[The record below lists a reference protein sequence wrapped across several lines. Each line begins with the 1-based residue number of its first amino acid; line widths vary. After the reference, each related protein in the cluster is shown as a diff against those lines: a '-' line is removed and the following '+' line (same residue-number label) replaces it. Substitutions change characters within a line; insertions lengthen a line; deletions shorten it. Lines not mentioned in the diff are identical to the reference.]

1 MMKIQQSILISVLT
15 LCISSPA
22 IAQTQAP
29 STVAATVNG
38 VKVFNKDLDL
48 MVKAAEASGAKDSP
62 DLRNAI
68 LNDLVIREAILQ
80 DVKKNS
86 LEKRGDNEARIKIA
100 NQNILIDLW
109 FAEFMKAHPITDA
122 EIRAEYDRQAA
133 ITKDGKNSN
142 EYKISQI
149 VVATEADANDV
160 ITKLNG
166 GSNFN
171 QLAKEKSLD
180 KQSAANGGEITN
192 WILPDQLVPPL
203 GDTVVGLTKGKV
215 SVKAVRTNLGW
226 HVVRLDDMR
235 KFKLPTFEESK
246 NIISQSFLNRRKQEA
261 ISDLMKKAT
270 VVPAK

>member
-1 MMKIQQSILISVLT
+1 
-15 LCISSPA
+15 
-22 IAQTQAP
+22 
-29 STVAATVNG
+29 
-38 VKVFNKDLDL
+38 
-48 MVKAAEASGAKDSP
+48 
-62 DLRNAI
+62 
-68 LNDLVIREAILQ
+68 
-80 DVKKNS
+80 
-86 LEKRGDNEARIKIA
+86 
-100 NQNILIDLW
+100 LIDLW
-109 FAEFMKAHPITDA
+109 FAEFMKAHPITDS
-122 EIRAEYDRQAA
+122 EIRAEYERQAA

-149 VVATEADANDV
+149 VVATETDANDV

-171 QLAKEKSLD
+171 QLAKDKSLD

-261 ISDLMKKAT
+261 ISELMKKVT

>member
-1 MMKIQQSILISVLT
+1 MKIQQSVLVSILT
-15 LCISSPA
+15 LCISSA
-22 IAQTQAP
+22 SIAQTQP
-29 STVAATVNG
+29 SSAVAATVNG

-109 FAEFMKAHPITDA
+109 FAEFMKAHPITEA

-149 VVATEADANDV
+149 VVATEADANEV

-171 QLAKEKSLD
+171 QLAVDKSLD

-261 ISDLMKKAT
+261 ISELMKKAT

>member
-1 MMKIQQSILISVLT
+1 MKIQQYALISLLAMSISTT
-15 LCISSPA
+15 LV
-22 IAQTQAP
+22 AQTTTN
-29 STVAATVNG
+29 SGVAATVNG
-38 VKVFNKDLDL
+38 VKVLNKDLDM

-62 DLRNAI
+62 DLRNSI

-86 LEKRGDNEARIKIA
+86 LEKRSDNEARIKIA

-109 FAEFMKAHPITDA
+109 FSEFMKSHPVN
-122 EIRAEYDRQAA
+122 ESELRAEYDRQAA
-133 ITKDGKNSN
+133 LTKDGKNSN

-149 VVATEADANDV
+149 ILATEAEANEV
-160 ITKLNG
+160 ISKLNSG
-166 GSNFN
+166 TNFG

-180 KQSAANGGEITN
+180 KQSGVNGGEISS

-203 GDTVVGLTKGKV
+203 GDTVITLTKGKL
-215 SVKAVRTNLGW
+215 SSKAVRSNLGW

-246 NIISQSFLNRRKQEA
+246 GAIYQSFMNRRKQEA
-261 ISDLMKKAT
+261 ISELMKKAT

>member
-261 ISDLMKKAT
+261 ISELMKKAT

>member
-1 MMKIQQSILISVLT
+1 MKIQQSVLISLLAT
-15 LCISSPA
+15 FISSGVF
-22 IAQTQAP
+22 AQTQAN
-29 STVAATVNG
+29 SGVAATVNG
-38 VKVFNKDLDL
+38 VKVFNKDLEL
-48 MVKAAEASGAKDSP
+48 MVKTAEASGAQDSP

-80 DVKKNS
+80 DVKKNN
-86 LEKRGDNEARIKIA
+86 LEKRGDNESRIKIA

-109 FAEFMKAHPITDA
+109 FAEFMKTHPITDS

-133 ITKDGKNSN
+133 ITKEGKNSN

-149 VVATEADANDV
+149 IVGSEADANDV
-160 ITKLNG
+160 ITKLNS

-171 QLAKEKSLD
+171 QLAREKSLD
-180 KQSAANGGEITN
+180 KQSAANGGEIPN
-192 WILPDQLVPPL
+192 WILPDQLLSPL
-203 GDTVVGLTKGKV
+203 GDTVVALAKGKV
-215 SVKAVRTNLGW
+215 SAKPIRTNIGW
-226 HVVRLDDMR
+226 HVVKQDDMR

-261 ISDLMKKAT
+261 ISELMKKAT

>member
-1 MMKIQQSILISVLT
+1 MKIQQSILASVLM
-15 LCISSPA
+15 LCMSSVVF
-22 IAQTQAP
+22 AQTQ
-29 STVAATVNG
+29 SSNGVAATVNG
-38 VKVFNKDLDL
+38 VKVFNKDLEL
-48 MVKAAEASGAKDSP
+48 MVKTAEASGAKDSP

-80 DVKKNS
+80 DVKKNG

-109 FAEFMKAHPITDA
+109 FAEFMKANPITDS

-133 ITKDGKNSN
+133 ITKEGKNSN

-149 VVATEADANDV
+149 IVGSEAEANDV
-160 ITKLNG
+160 ITKLNS

-171 QLAKEKSLD
+171 QLAKEKSID
-180 KQSAANGGEITN
+180 KQSAANGGEIPN
-192 WILPDQLVPPL
+192 WILPDQLLPPL
-203 GDTVVGLTKGKV
+203 GDTVVGLIKGKV
-215 SVKAVRTNLGW
+215 SAKAVQTNLGW
-226 HVVRLDDMR
+226 HIVRQDDMR
-235 KFKLPTFEESK
+235 KFKLPTFDESK

-261 ISDLMKKAT
+261 ISALMKKAT

>member
-1 MMKIQQSILISVLT
+1 MKINQYVLGS
-15 LCISSPA
+15 LLAMSISSVVV
-22 IAQTQAP
+22 AQTTAN
-29 STVAATVNG
+29 SGVVATVNG
-38 VKVFNKDLDL
+38 VKVFNKELET

-80 DVKKNS
+80 DVKKNN
-86 LEKRGDNEARIKIA
+86 LEKRADNEARIKIA

-109 FAEFMKAHPITDA
+109 FAEFMKAHPIN
-122 EIRAEYDRQAA
+122 EPELRAEYDRQAA
-133 ITKDGKNSN
+133 LTKDGKNSN

-149 VVATEADANDV
+149 ILATESDASDV
-160 ITKLNG
+160 VNKLNG
-166 GSNFN
+166 GGNFS

-180 KQSAANGGEITN
+180 KQSAVNGGEIPN

-203 GDTVVGLTKGKV
+203 GETVIALTKGKV
-215 SVKAVRTNLGW
+215 ASKAVRTNLGW

-246 NIISQSFLNRRKQEA
+246 GAISQSIFNRRKQEA
-261 ISDLMKKAT
+261 ISELMKKVT
-270 VVPAK
+270 VVPVK